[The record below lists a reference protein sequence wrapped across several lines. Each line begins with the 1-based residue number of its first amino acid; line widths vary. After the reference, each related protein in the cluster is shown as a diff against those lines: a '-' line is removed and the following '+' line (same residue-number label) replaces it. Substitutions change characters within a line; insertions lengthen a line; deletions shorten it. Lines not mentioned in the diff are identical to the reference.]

1 MVFLS
6 YGEPLARISI
16 FEFNERTAE
25 IKQIKI
31 ILANLKWAVSRRT
44 LPIAIIDSKIA
55 SVGGNQVFRLHGLNI
70 PNIFGRV
77 NYRVARSAN
86 FSLICPDFWM
96 LSTKSTHEHRTVA
109 QWWFCDLLKIPASR
123 AWNSKSGKE
132 AQNAAR
138 RAFWLVIICDYKLVI
153 CWRQSRAFSSDLKFR
168 SFSFME
174 SSSQFQPENRSDN
187 HGQNKNR

>member
-1 MVFLS
+1 MGRKVYLLFFFK
-6 YGEPLARISI
+6 GKPLARISV

-31 ILANLKWAVSRRT
+31 ILANLKWAVSCRT
-44 LPIAIIDSKIA
+44 LAIAIIDSEIA
-55 SVGGNQVFRLHGLNI
+55 SVGGNRVFRFHGLNI

-86 FSLICPDFWM
+86 FSLICPDFCM

-123 AWNSKSGKE
+123 AWNSKSGKA

-153 CWRQSRAFSSDLKFR
+153 CVSQEMIHRTFSTVQSLKQSRE
-168 SFSFME
+168 SFFLYAANSVIV
-174 SSSQFQPENRSDN
+174 
-187 HGQNKNR
+187 